1 MKFTNA
7 VHYNKRQLL
16 TLCLVTGTMTGQAI
30 LPLAPSHAVTAA
42 ATKFVCGTSQG
53 IPATVAKTKKGD
65 VPIIIWK
72 SVALNK
78 SGYNPEVRCQQVSAR
93 FQTLYRSGQLKYLTA
108 GKLNNLPVICATI
121 DKSSNCTNTNLLY
134 TLKLNESAPLVIK
147 KLQSIRNQATNR
159 GVDES
164 GSITSD
170 RSVNLDWLED
180 EN

>member
-7 VHYNKRQLL
+7 VYYKTRQL
-16 TLCLVTGTMTGQAI
+16 TILCLATGTMTGQAI
-30 LPLAPSHAVTAA
+30 FSIAPSQAVTA
-42 ATKFVCGTSQG
+42 TTNFVCGKLQG

-72 SVALNK
+72 SGELNK

-121 DKSSNCTNTNLLY
+121 DKISNCTNTNLLY
-134 TLKLNESAPLVIK
+134 TLKPNESAPLVIK